1 MKGITE
7 YLSTPLFYIL
17 IVWTMYWKGRALWK
31 AARKTRKIWFI
42 AILILNTMGLLEIA
56 YLFLFDKD
64 KKE

>member
-1 MKGITE
+1 
-7 YLSTPLFYIL
+7 
-17 IVWTMYWKGRALWK
+17 MYWKGRALWK